1 MPLFDFSSFQKDNF
15 LYSDKNRKELLYFK
29 DENPNEFIK
38 EFIGLRSKLYAIKT
52 VTKSENLKCK
62 GYSKKF
68 RDSLLSYK
76 KYRDC
81 HKNLTIFRSPLLAIR
96 SFDYQL
102 YNVFQ
107 NKVVLNN
114 FDSKMF
120 ICDCNIHTFFYAS
133 NDINSVCSKC
143 NR

>member
-1 MPLFDFSSFQKDNF
+1 M
-15 LYSDKNRKELLYFK
+15 LYFK
-29 DENPNEFIK
+29 DENPNELIK
-38 EFIGLRSKLYAIKT
+38 EFIGLKSKLYGIKT
-52 VTKSENLKCK
+52 VTKRENLTCK
-62 GYSKKF
+62 GYNRKF

-76 KYRDC
+76 KYMEC
-81 HKNLTIFRSPLLAIR
+81 HKNLTIYRSPLLAIR
-96 SFDYQL
+96 SFDHQL

-120 ICDCNIHTFFYAS
+120 ICDCNIHTFFYGS
-133 NDINSVCSKC
+133 NAIKNVCAKC